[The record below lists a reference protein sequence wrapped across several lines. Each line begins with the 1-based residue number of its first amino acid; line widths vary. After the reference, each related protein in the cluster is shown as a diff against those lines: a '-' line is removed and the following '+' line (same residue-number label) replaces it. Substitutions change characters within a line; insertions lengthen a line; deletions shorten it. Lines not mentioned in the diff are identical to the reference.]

1 MKNSIDENG
10 EIMKKIKVYVL
21 AGFLGSGKTTLLRNF
36 IQYEKNHGRTPAILM
51 NELGSVSIDTGAV
64 EEGTPIA
71 ELLDGCI
78 CCTIQEKLE
87 AQLQELLYRY
97 QFDTLIIETTGAAH
111 PVEVVDSIM
120 SPLFAHQFDFEGIIT
135 TVDALRW
142 KNRSELSPQ
151 VLHLLR
157 EQIRNARLVLLNKID
172 LVSEMENGTFV
183 YEIQGLNSDATV
195 VLTKHS
201 AFDLD
206 ILSKVAKKEIMTHD
220 PSPIGEKFKLQ
231 SFVHTF
237 TGPIQLESFENWLK
251 SLPDTIYRLK
261 GYVLFTHSDKPYLF
275 QYSYGMPLY
284 FKEDMMMPLNLVII
298 GESLDKNHLQA
309 SLTALENN
317 EENI

>member
-1 MKNSIDENG
+1 
-10 EIMKKIKVYVL
+10 MKKIKVYVL

-36 IQYEKNHGRTPAILM
+36 IKYEKDHGRTPAVLM

-87 AQLQELLYRY
+87 AQLQDLLYRY
-97 QFDTLIIETTGAAH
+97 QFDSLIIETTGAAH

-120 SPLFAHQFDFEGIIT
+120 SPLFAHQFEFEGIIT

-142 KNRSELSPQ
+142 KNRNELSPQ

-172 LVSEMENGTFV
+172 LVSEMESGTFV
-183 YEIQGLNSDATV
+183 YEIQGLNTEAPV

-201 AFDLD
+201 AFDFDL
-206 ILSKVAKKEIMTHD
+206 LSKMAKTEIKAHE

-231 SFVHTF
+231 SFVYTF
-237 TGPIQLESFENWLK
+237 TGAIQLESFENWLR

-261 GYVLFTHSDKPYLF
+261 GYVLFTHSEKPYLF

-284 FKEDMMMPLNLVII
+284 FKEEMMMPLNLVII
-298 GESLDKNHLQA
+298 GENLDQTQLQTSL
-309 SLTALENN
+309 SALESNKKS
-317 EENI
+317 E